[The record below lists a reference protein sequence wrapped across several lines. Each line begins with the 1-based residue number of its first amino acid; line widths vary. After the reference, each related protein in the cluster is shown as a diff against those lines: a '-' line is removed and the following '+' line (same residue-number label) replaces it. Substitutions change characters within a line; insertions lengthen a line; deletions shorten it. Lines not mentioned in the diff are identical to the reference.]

1 MLRRVGLALVCA
13 VALACTSPTLP
24 LPPPSLPEVTSSNA
38 PGYIHLS
45 SKRGVEP
52 NAVVVIVNQNLNVPN
67 SERVGGAIADSEGS
81 WETDVRAS
89 KGDVLDI
96 TQEFG
101 SGKQSPPLRM
111 TVP

>member
-1 MLRRVGLALVCA
+1 MFRRLGLALLCA

-24 LPPPSLPEVTSSNA
+24 LPPPSLPEVTQSSQA
-38 PGYIHLS
+38 GYIHLS
-45 SKRGVEP
+45 SKGGVEA
-52 NAVVVIVNQNLNVPN
+52 NAIVVIVNQNLNVPN
-67 SERVGGAIADSEGS
+67 SDRVGGAIADAEGS
-81 WETDVRAS
+81 WETDVLAS

-111 TVP
+111 VVP